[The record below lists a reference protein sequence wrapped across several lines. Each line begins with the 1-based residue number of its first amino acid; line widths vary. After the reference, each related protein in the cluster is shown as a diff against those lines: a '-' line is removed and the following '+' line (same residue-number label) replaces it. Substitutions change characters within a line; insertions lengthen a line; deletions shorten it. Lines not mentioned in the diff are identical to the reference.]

1 MTYLRLT
8 VLALFLLFIQL
19 AVPSGSVAADYVI
32 GEGDTLAISVWGVDR
47 LNFAVKV
54 RPDGMITVPGLGEVI
69 ASGFQPKQL
78 QAELAEKLKDLVK
91 NPIVTVT
98 VTEITNSKV
107 YIFGSGVKAGVFELN
122 RKATLLQILCSLG
135 EIKGADLSRAYLVR
149 KGQKIKEGF
158 AKLFL
163 EGDIAEDIPM
173 ESNDAIFIPLLQE
186 RVVYVLGEVAT
197 PKAIEYREGVTV
209 MEVILEAGGFSKFA
223 SLNDIAIVRK
233 VNGKDTTITIKAK
246 KLLKDA
252 DLSQNVKL
260 KVGDYIIVSE
270 SYF

>member
-1 MTYLRLT
+1 MH
-8 VLALFLLFIQL
+8 L
-19 AVPSGSVAADYVI
+19 AVPAAGSASDYII

-47 LNFAVKV
+47 LNFEVIV
-54 RPDGMITVPGLGEVI
+54 RPDGMITVPGLGELI
-69 ASGFQPKQL
+69 ASGSRPKELQL
-78 QAELAEKLKDLVK
+78 TLSEKLKDLVK

-107 YIFGSGVKAGVFELN
+107 FIFGSGVKAGIFELN
-122 RKATLLQILCSLG
+122 RKATLLHVLCSLG
-135 EIKGADLSRAYLVR
+135 DLKAADLSKAYLVR
-149 KGQKIKEGF
+149 NGKKVKENF
-158 AKLFL
+158 SALFTY
-163 EGDIAEDIPM
+163 GDIIQDIAM

-186 RVVYVLGEVAT
+186 RVVYVIGEVAT

-223 SLNDIAIVRK
+223 SLNDISIVRK
-233 VNGKDTTITIKAK
+233 VNGKDTIITIKAK

-252 DLSQNVKL
+252 DISQNVKL
-260 KVGDYIIVSE
+260 KVGDYIIVNE